1 MGFFLHPS
9 LYISTISLCHSIS
22 TLLSIF
28 STLSLQ
34 ICPFSLYLSV
44 ALSFLSVC
52 FSHLIQF
59 PAFTQNY
66 GILYPAEETSYYTQG
81 NGPLYIE
88 RKHGI
93 LKGNNTKR
101 KNTKMISLVKAKD
114 DALRVGQGHRC
125 RIHLERTKK

>member
-1 MGFFLHPS
+1 MEHEGGVKHEGGVERFGGVKHEGGVE
-9 LYISTISLCHSIS
+9 H
-22 TLLSIF
+22 
-28 STLSLQ
+28 
-34 ICPFSLYLSV
+34 SLYLSV

-114 DALRVGQGHRC
+114 DALRVGQGPRC
-125 RIHLERTKK
+125 RIHLERTKKNNSL